1 MTYFRNKRKLID
13 AIEEHNDLVRT
24 INNMPR
30 YNDEIR
36 FWADKLNDGRHLY
49 LDVQNRDGG
58 VDSVDFTSTYKSLEK
73 NILNSYKRL
82 ESYRQYQL
90 QQLKLVDIKIET
102 LELEVSTSPLAHW
115 FKLGIYQLNNSFL
128 YRGKEVVNI

>member
-1 MTYFRNKRKLID
+1 MAYFRNRRKLVK
-13 AIEEHNDLVRT
+13 AIEEHNDLVRN
-24 INNMPR
+24 INNMPICNDKIKVWADR
-30 YNDEIR
+30 LNDE
-36 FWADKLNDGRHLY
+36 RHLY
-49 LDVQNRDGG
+49 MNVENRDGG

-90 QQLKLVDIKIET
+90 QQLKLVDIKIEA

-128 YRGKEVVNI
+128 YRGKEVVNV